1 MVLTWCK
8 VLARAIRGHLRTEA
22 QPEPPRSWRGEP
34 LAASSTASPRTH
46 SYRTL
51 SIVCVPDRPAN
62 SPEAETHPAPPVA
75 NAPGTG
81 GLPQASPESH
91 T

>member
-8 VLARAIRGHLRTEA
+8 VLARAIRGLLRTET

-34 LAASSTASPRTH
+34 LAAVGKPAPSTY

-51 SIVCVPDRPAN
+51 PIVCVPDDPAN
-62 SPEAETHPAPPVA
+62 SPTTRSPPVPPA
-75 NAPGTG
+75 
-81 GLPQASPESH
+81 
-91 T
+91 